1 MWLTASSSLSQ
12 TGEKTL
18 TRSLRQYNDGNYND
32 GNYYDRVVWQASA
45 ADAQSQ
51 QSQHF
56 WRAADTAGE
65 KS

>member
-18 TRSLRQYNDGNYND
+18 TRSLRQYND